1 MFVRDFGLLLSGF
14 SMGVL
19 VYGVEVVFV
28 SMQVLEWVCWWFHPR
43 SIPIGLLVSLG
54 LRHRLLWFWVLQV
67 VLSYGSF
74 GGFRVEVQ
82 VVLVLGLRVA

>member
-1 MFVRDFGLLLSGF
+1 MGLRLFLFLCRSWSG
-14 SMGVL
+14 
-19 VYGVEVVFV
+19 
-28 SMQVLEWVCWWFHPR
+28 VCWWFHPR